1 MNKPLLF
8 FLLFIAI
15 SPTVLGQI
23 DSAAVKLYNSW
34 YFFNSDMKNHLKVYT
49 YDFKDTTVTIVARN
63 AYFRGFV
70 PASNDLQVIPLQD
83 INKIVFRRKGK
94 QLTMLLTGYARCQ
107 VLLTSDADRWLK
119 FWILN
124 FELFRKR
131 SFPFALHT
139 GNEVFRLSP
148 PREYWI
154 ALDIMKIYSF
164 SWQGNGFKLPYDF
177 WLAIFHW
184 KIKGLGK
191 CWSSF

>member
-107 VLLTSDADRWLK
+107 VLLTSDAL
-119 FWILN
+119 
-124 FELFRKR
+124 
-131 SFPFALHT
+131 T
-139 GNEVFRLSP
+139 
-148 PREYWI
+148 
-154 ALDIMKIYSF
+154 
-164 SWQGNGFKLPYDF
+164 
-177 WLAIFHW
+177 
-184 KIKGLGK
+184 GLGSLF
-191 CWSSF
+191 C